1 MKLNVN
7 FKKCFFVLLLSFV
20 IFCVPQTASAARRP
34 GKITNV
40 KCGATTNNSIN
51 ISWAPKNN
59 VSGYQVFRSSCYD
72 GPFRKI
78 RDIAPENHAFCNIR
92 LQSGREYY
100 YRVRAYSGKKTG
112 VFSKILTARTK
123 CASRAASIR
132 ASSNIRKHAG
142 TNHPILATLSSG
154 TKVTIICTTDNKFGT
169 PWNRI
174 SFKLNGK
181 KKYGYIRSDL
191 LSVGKTQKPT
201 GIIIANSGL
210 HLRKSASIQSELLA
224 TLPKGTSVTILKQT
238 TGADKRKWYQ
248 VRVKQ
253 GKKTLK
259 GYVFAAYVRVS

>member
-1 MKLNVN
+1 MKLNLYL
-7 FKKCFFVLLLSFV
+7 KRCLFVLLLLFV

-51 ISWAPKNN
+51 ISWAPQNN

-78 RDIAPENHAFCNIR
+78 RDIAPENHAFCNIK

-123 CASRAASIR
+123 CASRSASVR

-142 TNHPILATLSSG
+142 TNHPILATLGAG
-154 TKVTIICTTDNKFGT
+154 TKVTVICTTDNNFGT
-169 PWNRI
+169 PWSRI
-174 SFKLNGK
+174 SFKWNGK

-191 LSVGKTQKPT
+191 LSSVKSQKPT
-201 GIIIANSGL
+201 GVVIAASGL

-238 TGADKRKWYQ
+238 TGADNRKWYQ
-248 VRVKQ
+248 VRVKRS
-253 GKKTLK
+253 KKTLK
-259 GYVFAAYVRVS
+259 GYVFADYVRIS